1 MVRPE
6 EGISHGV
13 LIVIKVETTDEQ
25 SAPLTTLEQKINN
38 IYNDMRRF

>member
-13 LIVIKVETTDEQ
+13 LIVIEDEIGDEQ
-25 SAPLTTLEQKINN
+25 SAPLTTLEQKINKINN
-38 IYNDMRRF
+38 IF